1 MLLCAAHLAG
11 VSRSLCAV
19 GAGGADGADGSGGG
33 GDGVVGDAGGAGGV
47 VSAGGA
53 VPSGTSAEEG
63 FLPCLPFF
71 GQPFFG
77 NFYRMNK

>member
-1 MLLCAAHLAG
+1 M
-11 VSRSLCAV
+11 SRSLCAV

-53 VPSGTSAEEG
+53 VPSGTSTGEG
-63 FLPCLPFF
+63 FLLRLPFF
-71 GQPFFG
+71 GLPFFR
-77 NFYRMNK
+77 FVIL